1 MANLFF
7 QKEIVSPKMS
17 YCDSSRSVQAVHLE
31 QVVAET
37 SPSAFRESKSP
48 VGRRR
53 QSIDGRRPPR
63 RAGIS
68 SGIDQLDLR
77 RRAASYV
84 DRILKEQNPPTL
96 PFKNDQKALAKT
108 EKLTDGLDLEL
119 RQGGR
124 NR

>member
-1 MANLFF
+1 MRG
-7 QKEIVSPKMS
+7 IVS
-17 YCDSSRSVQAVHLE
+17 
-31 QVVAET
+31 
-37 SPSAFRESKSP
+37 
-48 VGRRR
+48 
-53 QSIDGRRPPR
+53 
-63 RAGIS
+63 AGIS

-84 DRILKEQNPPTL
+84 DRLLKEQNPPTL